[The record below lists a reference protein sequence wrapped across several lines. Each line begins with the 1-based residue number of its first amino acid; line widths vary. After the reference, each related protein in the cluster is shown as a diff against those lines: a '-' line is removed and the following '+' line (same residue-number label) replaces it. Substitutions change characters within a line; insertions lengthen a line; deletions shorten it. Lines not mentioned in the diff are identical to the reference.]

1 MINNSRND
9 VDEWAVFSS
18 KLYDYIEKIETWLH
32 NTQKELESQGRCNGD
47 LQTVE
52 FLINEN
58 KVCIIYTV
66 LFSIEN
72 YIEPVVLPCYKFEQ
86 V

>member
-1 MINNSRND
+1 MKICNGYSRND

-32 NTQKELESQGRCNGD
+32 LTQKELESQGRCNGD

-52 FLINEN
+52 FLMNEN
-58 KVCIIYTV
+58 KVFFINI
-66 LFSIEN
+66 S
-72 YIEPVVLPCYKFEQ
+72 
-86 V
+86 